1 MSVLITGSAGFI
13 GFHLCKRLVKERQSF
28 IGIDNLNNYYDVS
41 LKEARLSELKKIVG
55 NGNDKYKFFKGD
67 LTDLNFLEDIFS
79 KFKPKV
85 VVNLAAQAGVRY
97 SLKNPHSYI
106 NSNLVGFHNLLDCAQ
121 KSSIENFIYASSSS
135 VYGGSINY
143 PYSETNCVNHP
154 VSLYAAT
161 KKSNELI
168 AHSYSHLFKIP
179 TTGVRL
185 FTVYG
190 PWGRPDM
197 APFIFTKSIRDRK
210 AIKVFNFGDMYR
222 DFTYIDDVIDVLFK
236 LIDLPAEIDKDF
248 DKKNPKQNA
257 SWAPYKILNLGNNQ
271 STSILD
277 FISMLEKEIGIK
289 AKLKFEPMQPGDVKK
304 TAADSRELDK
314 LIKNRLKT
322 DLNIGIKK
330 FIKWYNSYH
339 YLKK

>member
-1 MSVLITGSAGFI
+1 MSLLVTGSAGFI
-13 GFHLCKRLVKERQSF
+13 GFHLCERLIKEGKSV

-41 LKEARLSELKKIVG
+41 LKEARLLKLKKLAG
-55 NGNDKYKFFKGD
+55 KDNYKYKFFKGD
-67 LTDLNFLEDIFS
+67 LNDLKFLEDIFS
-79 KFKPKV
+79 KYNPKI

-97 SLKNPHSYI
+97 SLENPYSYI
-106 NSNLVGFHNLLDCAQ
+106 SSNLVGFHNLLDCAR
-121 KSSIENFIYASSSS
+121 KNFIENFIYASSSS

-143 PYSETNCVNHP
+143 PYSENNCVNHP

-197 APFIFTKSIRDRK
+197 APFIFTKAIKNRK
-210 AIKVFNFGDMYR
+210 AIKVFNYGDMHR

-236 LIDLPAEIDKDF
+236 LLNLPAKIDKNF
-248 DKKNPKQNA
+248 DKKNPKQHT

-277 FISMLEKEIGIK
+277 FISLLEKELGIK
-289 AKLKFEPMQPGDVKK
+289 AKLELEPMQPGDVKK
-304 TAADSRELDK
+304 TSADSRELDN

-322 DLNIGIKK
+322 DLNVGIKK
-330 FIKWYNSYH
+330 FIKWYNLYH
-339 YLKK
+339 S